1 MSQLLWTRSRNS
13 WSVPQ
18 QSGPLDLCGT
28 VAVSCTNSVRSVSPG
43 RKRLVWNSSHHS
55 DLANHWNC
63 RKVLLPMNSLMGE
76 FYRTVKEPATSWW
89 TCRTNLTFTSAGV
102 QILVMHRGSLQE
114 QMAEYQCACCKV
126 PCAACESN
134 FELEDLN
141 ETWSNEPCGPAPGG
155 LSHSQIF

>member
-1 MSQLLWTRSRNS
+1 MNS
-13 WSVPQ
+13 WE
-18 QSGPLDLCGT
+18 
-28 VAVSCTNSVRSVSPG
+28 NFF
-43 RKRLVWNSSHHS
+43 
-55 DLANHWNC
+55 WNC
-63 RKVLLPMNSLMGE
+63 ERACDQLMNLQNKSH
-76 FYRTVKEPATSWW
+76 FP
-89 TCRTNLTFTSAGV
+89 AGV
-102 QILVMHRGSLQE
+102 QILVHRGSQE